1 MHLLHRISELDAEAT
16 QDVPLPRV
24 VLRVHARLHLLVVD
38 HAHAERLLRLGRV
51 ERRTRLLDL
60 RQQLL
65 PVRERVSESVE
76 DVFCLKVPERLELQ
90 PFSDVVLE

>member
-1 MHLLHRISELDAEAT
+1 MHLLHRIPELDAKTAEDIA
-16 QDVPLPRV
+16 LPRV
-24 VLRVHARLHLLVVD
+24 ILSVDARLHLFVVD
-38 HAHAERLLRLGRV
+38 HAHAERFLRLGRV

>member
-1 MHLLHRISELDAEAT
+1 MGLFRTGQFLPTYVGRIERAIARTTPARVFQAEF
-16 QDVPLPRV
+16 
-24 VLRVHARLHLLVVD
+24 ARSFYRT
-38 HAHAERLLRLGRV
+38 A